1 MEKTFC
7 VYMHINTVNGK
18 RYIGQTCQKPVHD
31 RWHSDGSGYLSNE
44 HFTNAIKKYG
54 WDAFEHIII
63 LDGLT
68 LQEADM
74 AESLL
79 IDMFD
84 TMNKEKGYN
93 KKHGGNNGFM
103 SEEAKRRISAAN
115 SGKKRSAESL
125 AKFSAARKGHE
136 VSESTRAI
144 LREKCSGR
152 QHTESERRAISEKNT
167 GKHWYNNGVENAFCF
182 ECPDGFT
189 AGMIFKDKET
199 MAQKKREHFSR
210 TKWYTDG
217 VLNIRAIECPD
228 GFRAGRTRKAVNE

>member
-18 RYIGQTCQKPVHD
+18 RYIGQTCQKPVHN
-31 RWHSDGSGYLSNE
+31 RWLSDGSGYVSND

-54 WDAFEHIII
+54 WGAFKHIII

-68 LQEADM
+68 SQEADM

-93 KKHGGNNGFM
+93 KKHGDNNGIM
-103 SEEAKRRISAAN
+103 SEEAKRRISTAN
-115 SGKKRSAESL
+115 RGKKRSEECCERM
-125 AKFSAARKGHE
+125 SAAKTGHE

-144 LREKCSGR
+144 LSEKCSGWH
-152 QHTESERRAISEKNT
+152 HTEDERRKISEKNT
-167 GKHWYNNGVENAFCF
+167 GKHWYNNGVKNVFCF
-182 ECPDGFT
+182 ECPDGYT
-189 AGMIFKDKET
+189 AGMILTDKKSA
-199 MAQKKREHFSR
+199 AQKKREHFSQ

-217 VLNIRAIECPD
+217 VKNIRAIECPD
-228 GFRAGRTRKAVNE
+228 GFRAGRTRKTVNE